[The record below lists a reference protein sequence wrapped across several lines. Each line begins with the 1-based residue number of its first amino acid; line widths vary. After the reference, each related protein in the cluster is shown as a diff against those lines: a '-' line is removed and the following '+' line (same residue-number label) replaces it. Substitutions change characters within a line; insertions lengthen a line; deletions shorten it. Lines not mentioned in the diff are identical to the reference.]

1 MLNVITAYFLS
12 PLPSS
17 DAHFVGEGEDEDC
30 GVHCVLELQVPVLLK
45 AVLLL
50 DVRLPLGSGARHCSY
65 NVDTV

>member
-17 DAHFVGEGEDEDC
+17 DAHFVGEGENQDC

-65 NVDTV
+65 NVETV